1 MQTLEQSEIDSLR
14 GMITSKDY
22 YDIALATSIINHLD
36 LQNLDFNTIK
46 QLRFPKHLMDFQNFA
61 YNSNNGT
68 LTVSPRDLESDKV
81 YDEYNHLVDNIHS
94 IITRRLD
101 IASRICKSLGKDAFV
116 NTKDRYDAKV
126 YNANGYSIVY
136 WDNDLENFIDH
147 PTEEGV
153 AAFNGELQYQATPRR
168 HYGQKKKYFQ
178 KTPDN
183 LNVIP
188 SKYKLRSYER

>member
-14 GMITSKDY
+14 GMVTSEDY
-22 YDIALATSIINHLD
+22 YDVALATSIINHLD

-46 QLRFPKHLMDFQNFA
+46 QLRFPKHLMDFQSFA
-61 YNSNNGT
+61 YNNGIFT
-68 LTVSPRDLESDKV
+68 TISRDLESDKV
-81 YDEYNHLVDNIHS
+81 YDMYNHLIDNIYS
-94 IITRRLD
+94 IITRRFD
-101 IASRICKSLGKDAFV
+101 IASRICKSLGKDAFI
-116 NTKDRYDAKV
+116 NTKDKFS
-126 YNANGYSIVY
+126 ANGYSIFY
-136 WDNDLENFIDH
+136 WNNDLENFMAH
-147 PTEEGV
+147 PTEEGI
-153 AAFNGELQYQATPRR
+153 AAFNGELQYKAPPRR